1 MGGDDK
7 AKDQRGQS
15 WGQLNQLF
23 GTTNAAAGDLGA
35 TGKAEK
41 AKGLTQLDDVSEY
54 WNTLFHG
61 NRQETAQAVAPAT
74 NAATAEADAAKRSQA
89 MLGTGRTGGA
99 VAGNQQID
107 DKVRAQI
114 DTLIAGVKPEAARQ
128 LTDIGK
134 FETSVGLQDVSNML
148 ASLGIGVSASGTSGG
163 QATEAQARAQAAQA
177 QLWASLIEGASKVA
191 SAAVMPAP

>member
-1 MGGDDK
+1 MGGDDS
-7 AKDQRGQS
+7 AKQQRGQS

-23 GTTNAAAGDLGA
+23 NTSSAASADLGA

-41 AKGLTQLDDVSEY
+41 AKGLTQLDDVSNY

-61 NRQETAQAVAPAT
+61 NRQETAQAVAPAA
-74 NAATAEADAAKRSQA
+74 NAATEQADAAKRSEA
-89 MLGTGRTGGA
+89 ALGTGRTGGT

-114 DTLIAGVKPEAARQ
+114 DSLIAGVKPEAARQ
-128 LTDIGK
+128 LTGIGE
-134 FETSVGLQDVSNML
+134 FETGVGLQDVSNML
-148 ASLGIGVSASGTSGG
+148 ASLGIGVSASSTAGG
-163 QATEAQARAQAAQA
+163 QATQAQAAAQQA
-177 QLWASLIEGASKVA
+177 QAALWSSLIEGAAKVA